1 MLTMWTLVV
10 VVNSLDDVEAST
22 TSGEYVA
29 QPDDENF
36 RRMLVWARA
45 NPGGRQLEPAPP
57 LPSSSVQLVGVDVR
71 RVERKARVT
80 DSETT
85 DDDTSMTSTLSD
97 EATSSDTR
105 QLHLNRIR
113 SVYTSLADRLPY
125 FVLNFNTVKLW
136 NIFVLLAA
144 TLCGSRPGVQSAS
157 PKTPKIQVFKGH
169 PAPRGRTA
177 PIFQGTQLDPDM

>member
-1 MLTMWTLVV
+1 MLTMWALVV
-10 VVNSLDDVEAST
+10 VVDSLGDVEAST

-45 NPGGRQLEPAPP
+45 NPGGRQLAPAPP
-57 LPSSSVQLVGVDVR
+57 LPSSSSVQLVGVDVR

-85 DDDTSMTSTLSD
+85 HDDTASTSTLSD
-97 EATSSDTR
+97 EATISDTR

-113 SVYTSLADRLPY
+113 SVYTSLADRLSN
-125 FVLNFNTVKLW
+125 FVLNFN
-136 NIFVLLAA
+136 
-144 TLCGSRPGVQSAS
+144 
-157 PKTPKIQVFKGH
+157 
-169 PAPRGRTA
+169 
-177 PIFQGTQLDPDM
+177 